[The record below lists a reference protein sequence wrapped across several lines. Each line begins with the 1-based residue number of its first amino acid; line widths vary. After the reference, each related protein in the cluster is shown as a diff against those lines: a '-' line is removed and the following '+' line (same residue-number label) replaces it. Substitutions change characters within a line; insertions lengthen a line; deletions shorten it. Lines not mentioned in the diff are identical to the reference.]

1 MKNGYI
7 YKITSPT
14 GKIYI
19 GKTTNPEVRFK
30 DYKKCNCKSQK
41 ILCSS
46 LKKYGFDKHNIEIIM
61 EGIYPDIDL
70 NQLEVYYIGLYN
82 SFNRNNING
91 MNLTLGGEG
100 VTGRI
105 VSEETRKKIGEKSK
119 LRKHTEETKKKISE
133 NRRKTGKTKKHE
145 LAIESLRGR
154 KIIKSKEWIKN
165 NTESIKK
172 PILQYTLD
180 DEFIREWKSAQD
192 VENELGLCR
201 KNISANLRKK
211 TKHAYGYIWK
221 YKEKQ
226 V

>member
-1 MKNGYI
+1 MKKGYI
-7 YKITSPT
+7 YKIISPT

-19 GKTTNPEVRFK
+19 GKTTNLDVRFK
-30 DYKKCNCKSQK
+30 DYKKCNCNAQK

-46 LKKYGFDKHNIEIIM
+46 LKKYGFDKHNIEIIK
-61 EGIYPDIDL
+61 EGVYSDIEL

-82 SFNRNNING
+82 SFNRDNING

-100 VTGRI
+100 CTGR
-105 VSEETRKKIGEKSK
+105 VMSEETKRKIGEKSK
-119 LRKHTEETKKKISE
+119 LRRHSDEIKRKISE
-133 NRRKTGKTKKHE
+133 NRKKVGFTE
-145 LAIESLRGR
+145 AQKLAAEKSIGR
-154 KIIKSKEWIKN
+154 KIIKSEEWIKN
-165 NTESIKK
+165 NAEGRKK

-180 DEFIREWKSAQD
+180 GEFIREWKSAKD
-192 VENELGLCR
+192 VENKLGLDR

-211 TKHAYGYIWK
+211 TKYAYGYIWK